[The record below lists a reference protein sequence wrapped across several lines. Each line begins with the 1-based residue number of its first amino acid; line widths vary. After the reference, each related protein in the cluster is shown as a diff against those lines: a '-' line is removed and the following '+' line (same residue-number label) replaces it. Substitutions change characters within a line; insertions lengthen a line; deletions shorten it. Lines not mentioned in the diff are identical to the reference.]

1 MKAVSTAGGGV
12 MFIPEQLERK
22 GAAISYRELLNTEEG
37 VKTPRVFGKRN
48 SKPEQQA
55 AA

>member
-1 MKAVSTAGGGV
+1 MKAVATAGGGV
-12 MFIPEQLERK
+12 MFIPEEVERK
-22 GAAISYRELLNTEEG
+22 RAAISYQDLLGEEG
-37 VKTPRVFGKRN
+37 IKTPRAFGKRN